1 MKGSL
6 LFSSYPFISSKKVTL
21 TRVTDMD
28 LEALWQ
34 ILGDEDSHRF
44 TPEGALR
51 SPRECAARLR
61 QFDAM
66 FRERRG
72 VVLGIYS
79 TLNRLVGLLEIS
91 QIDPQV
97 ECVTVSF
104 ILNPEFTGQG
114 YASAAL
120 RATVDYL
127 FRTVGVHRI
136 QCYVLPINYRAVLV
150 LERCGFV
157 KEGDHSGGVP
167 MAGQGHCGF
176 DPVLP
181 AALGPAAKK
190 SRANLLSVTIAKRA
204 AVQRTAALFFLAPLE
219 DSGVFGFYWSKAP
232 RI

>member
-104 ILNPEFTGQG
+104 VLNPEFTGQG

-157 KEGDHSGGVP
+157 KEGTIREGFLWPDKGIVDLTLFSLLP
-167 MAGQGHCGF
+167 SDRRPKKAG
-176 DPVLP
+176 PTYYL
-181 AALGPAAKK
+181 
-190 SRANLLSVTIAKRA
+190 
-204 AVQRTAALFFLAPLE
+204 
-219 DSGVFGFYWSKAP
+219 
-232 RI
+232 